1 MKKIK
6 NLTNALS
13 IYIIVYYF
21 FASVTSDIDIRFG
34 VPNNTYF
41 NAAIFFKAFI
51 YVGLLRLFVAIS
63 LLFYEQHYDKH
74 LEEHNNQNNL

>member
-21 FASVTSDIDIRFG
+21 FASMKLDADMRLGQANSMSL
-34 VPNNTYF
+34 
-41 NAAIFFKAFI
+41 NASVFFKSFI
-51 YVGLLRLFVAIS
+51 YVGLLQLIVAIAF
-63 LLFYEQHYDKH
+63 LFYEQRCNKSR
-74 LEEHNNQNNL
+74 EEHIDKNE

>member
-6 NLTNALS
+6 NFTNALS
-13 IYIIVYYF
+13 IYIGVYYF
-21 FASVTSDIDIRFG
+21 FNSMRLDADMRLGQANSM
-34 VPNNTYF
+34 YF
-41 NAAIFFKAFI
+41 NASVFFKSLI
-51 YVGLLRLFVAIS
+51 YIGLLQLFVAIA

>member
-21 FASVTSDIDIRFG
+21 FNSMRLDADMRLGQANSM
-34 VPNNTYF
+34 YF
-41 NAAIFFKAFI
+41 NAPVFFKCFI
-51 YVGLLRLFVAIS
+51 YIGLLQLFVAIA
-63 LLFYEQHYDKH
+63 LLFYELQYDKH
-74 LEEHNNQNNL
+74 LEEHNNQNKL

>member
-21 FASVTSDIDIRFG
+21 FASVTSEVDIRFG
-34 VPNNTYF
+34 VPNSTYF
-41 NAAIFFKAFI
+41 NAAIFFKSFI
-51 YVGLLRLFVAIS
+51 YVGLLQLFVAIAF
-63 LLFYEQHYDKH
+63 LFYEQRCNKSREKH
-74 LEEHNNQNNL
+74 IN